1 MHKYKPLTQ
10 LNFYNY
16 YDSEWCDYSQ
26 KSLNPQIKIST
37 DRIKLTVLY
46 GYIYIYF
53 IAVWNVLIYLYSR
66 MYEIGGN
73 LF

>member
-26 KSLNPQIKIST
+26 KSLNPQTKIST
-37 DRIKLTVLY
+37 ARIKLTVLY
-46 GYIYIYF
+46 GYIYISLQF
-53 IAVWNVLIYLYSR
+53 EIFLYTCIQEC
-66 MYEIGGN
+66 MK
-73 LF
+73 